1 MGDLEVKMS
10 QISIPGV
17 SGRESGE
24 SIFLS
29 QNTSQKSAS
38 TDAMITVSKVGLWSA
53 VFSSICSVA
62 YGIAVIVL
70 FVAALS
76 TQSTTQ
82 TQGWTGIEDF
92 LTAFQPVSMLP
103 LFPSLLLAPA
113 FTALMVS
120 IHSYASEDK
129 KIWSLLGLSFTLIYA
144 TMAAMNYI
152 IQLLPVWR
160 SINHG
165 EADGLAMFVSGNPH
179 SIFWALVYAYI
190 FMNLA
195 MLFSAMVFSGNRL
208 ENRIRLLFILNGV
221 SAALTLLSAFLDSYQ
236 FYLAGSLV
244 IWCPVFTAATVSVAV
259 LFNRTIRNGRKL

>member
-1 MGDLEVKMS
+1 MS
-10 QISIPGV
+10 RISIPGIPG
-17 SGRESGE
+17 SKSNESFFPILDTG
-24 SIFLS
+24 
-29 QNTSQKSAS
+29 QKSVSANV
-38 TDAMITVSKVGLWSA
+38 MITASKIGLLSA
-53 VFSSICSVA
+53 VLSGICSTA
-62 YGIAVIVL
+62 YGIAVILL
-70 FVAALS
+70 FATALS
-76 TQSTTQ
+76 TQSTSQ

-92 LTAFQPVSMLP
+92 LVAFQPISMLP

-113 FTALMVS
+113 FTGLMVS

-152 IQLLPVWR
+152 IQLLPVWS

-179 SIFWALVYAYI
+179 SIFWALVYTYF

-195 MLFSAMVFSGNRL
+195 MLLSAMVFGGNRV

-221 SAALTLLSAFLDSYQ
+221 SAVFTLISAFLDSPQ

-244 IWCPVFTAATVSVAV
+244 IWCPVFTATMVSVAV
-259 LFNRTIRNGRKL
+259 LFNRTIRLKQSYKEVNA